1 MSSMLTRSPLPLT
14 KLDRAMPN
22 LFTSS
27 RRQSFATL
35 AALVSLGMG
44 LGISSTYA
52 QTFPSKTI
60 RWVVVAPAGSSL
72 DVIARA
78 MQDKLRDQLGQAV
91 VIENKPQAG
100 GTLGTNEVAKSTPDG
115 YTWVMSYNGPLSFA
129 PHLYPKLAYNPLKDL
144 QPVMTTT
151 SQPNVIAANAQ
162 FPANTMREM
171 VGQLK
176 TKPGGYNFASVGNGS
191 SSHLTMEYIK
201 AVTNTY
207 AVHIPFNGSPPAVMA
222 TMSGETQLI
231 ASVPTIIA
239 PQVKQGRLKY
249 LAVTSAQRYPLLP
262 DVPTVA
268 ESGVAELKGFEALAW
283 NGVLVA
289 AGTPREIVDRINAA
303 LNAAIHDPA
312 VKDRLKAAGLEPVGG
327 TPEQFGKL
335 IHDESVKWA
344 PIIKRSGARI
354 D

>member
-1 MSSMLTRSPLPLT
+1 MHSITPTP
-14 KLDRAMPN
+14 
-22 LFTSS
+22 
-27 RRQSFATL
+27 RRQL
-35 AALVSLGMG
+35 LRLLPALVSLGAG
-44 LGISSTYA
+44 LCMPSAHA
-52 QTFPSKTI
+52 QSFPSKPI

-78 MQDKLRDQLGQAV
+78 MQDKLKDNLGQAV
-91 VIENKPQAG
+91 VVENKPQAG
-100 GTLGTNEVAKSTPDG
+100 GTLGTNEVAKSSPDG

-129 PHLYPKLAYNPLKDL
+129 PYLYPKLPYQPLKDL

-162 FPANTMREM
+162 LPVSNMREAIA
-171 VGQLK
+171 LIK
-176 TKPGGYNFASVGNGS
+176 TSPGKYNFASVGNGS

-222 TMSGETQLI
+222 TMSGETQFI
-231 ASVPTIIA
+231 ASVPTVIS

-268 ESGVAELKGFEALAW
+268 ESGVPELKGFEALAW

-289 AGTPREIVDRINAA
+289 AGTPRAVVDRINAA
-303 LNAAIHDPA
+303 LNAALNDAA
-312 VKDRLKAAGLEPVGG
+312 VKERLKSAGLEPVGG
-327 TPEQFGKL
+327 TPEQFTKL

-344 PIIKRSGARI
+344 PIIKRSGAHI

>member
-1 MSSMLTRSPLPLT
+1 MHMQRPTHSP
-14 KLDRAMPN
+14 
-22 LFTSS
+22 
-27 RRQSFATL
+27 RRQL
-35 AALVSLGMG
+35 LRLLPALVSLSAG
-44 LGISSTYA
+44 LCMPSA
-52 QTFPSKTI
+52 QAQSYPNKPI
-60 RWVVVAPAGSSL
+60 RWIVVAPAGSSL

-78 MQDKLRDQLGQAV
+78 MQDKLKDNLGQTV

-100 GTLGTNEVAKSTPDG
+100 GTLGTNEVAKSAPDG

-129 PHLYPKLAYNPLKDL
+129 PYLYPKLPYQPLKDL

-151 SQPNVIAANAQ
+151 SQPNVIAASAQ
-162 FPANTMREM
+162 LPANTMREAIAL
-171 VGQLK
+171 LK
-176 TKPGGYNFASVGNGS
+176 AAPGKYNFASVGNGS

-222 TMSGETQLI
+222 TMSGETQFI
-231 ASVPTIIA
+231 ASVPTVIA

-249 LAVTSAQRYPLLP
+249 LAVTSAHRYPLLP

-268 ESGVAELKGFEALAW
+268 ESGVPELKGFEALAW

-289 AGTPREIVDRINAA
+289 AGTPRVVVDRINSA
-303 LNAAIHDPA
+303 LNTALNDAA
-312 VKDRLKAAGLEPVGG
+312 VKERLKAAGLEPVGG
-327 TPEQFGKL
+327 TPEQFAKL

>member
-1 MSSMLTRSPLPLT
+1 MTMPSPHTFP
-14 KLDRAMPN
+14 
-22 LFTSS
+22 
-27 RRQSFATL
+27 RRQL
-35 AALVSLGMG
+35 LRLLPALLGLSAGLGM
-44 LGISSTYA
+44 SNAHA
-52 QTFPSKTI
+52 QNFPNKPI
-60 RWVVVAPAGSSL
+60 RWIVVAPAGSSL
-72 DVIARA
+72 DVIARS
-78 MQDKLRDQLGQAV
+78 MQDKLKDNLGQAV

-100 GTLGTNEVAKSTPDG
+100 GTLGTNEVAKSAPDG

-129 PHLYPKLAYNPLKDL
+129 PYLYPKLPYHPLKDL

-162 FPANTMREM
+162 LPANTMREA
-171 VGQLK
+171 VALLK
-176 TKPGGYNFASVGNGS
+176 ATPGKYNFASVGNGS

-222 TMSGETQLI
+222 TMSGETQLM
-231 ASVPTIIA
+231 ASVPTVIA

-268 ESGVAELKGFEALAW
+268 ESGVPELKGFEALAW

-289 AGTPREIVDRINAA
+289 AGTPREVVDRINSA
-303 LNAAIHDPA
+303 LNAAIHDAA
-312 VKDRLKAAGLEPVGG
+312 VKERLKAAGLEPVGG

-335 IHDESVKWA
+335 IHDESIKWA